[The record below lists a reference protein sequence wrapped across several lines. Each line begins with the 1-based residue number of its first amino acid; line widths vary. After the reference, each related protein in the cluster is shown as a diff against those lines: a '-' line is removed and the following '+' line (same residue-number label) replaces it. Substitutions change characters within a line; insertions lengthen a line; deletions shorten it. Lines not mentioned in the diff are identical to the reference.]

1 MANYEFLNLTI
12 ADNIA
17 TVRMDRPPVN
27 AMSMGLFNEIAA
39 VFQELG
45 DRPSDVRVAIFTGTG
60 KYFSA
65 GRDIKTAGT
74 EPQEKRFASADAAYT
89 SILHCAVPVIGAIN
103 GASVGAGFMLALVC
117 DLIIASE
124 SAIFGWPEI
133 DIGLKAG
140 IAITQRVLNPYQSRK
155 LFYTGKRISA
165 QELQQLGIADSVTS
179 PDDLMSEAIS
189 LATLLASKPPL
200 ALRAAKWAA
209 NETEVI
215 SDFEQ
220 AYRAVESRVSLMLG
234 QSDDHKEATA
244 AFKEKRPPVFK
255 GT

>member
-1 MANYEFLNLTI
+1 MENYEFLKLTI
-12 ADNIA
+12 SDQIG
-17 TVRMDRPPVN
+17 TVRLDRPPVN
-27 AMSMGLFNEIAA
+27 AMSMGLFDEIAA
-39 VFQELG
+39 VFHELS

-103 GASVGAGFMLALVC
+103 GAALGAGFMLALNC
-117 DLIIASE
+117 DIIIASE
-124 SAIFGWPEI
+124 NAIFGWPEI

-155 LFYTGKRISA
+155 LFYTGQRLSA
-165 QELQQLGIADSVTS
+165 IDLQNLGIADSVTS
-179 PDDLMSEAIS
+179 PDELLPAAEV

-209 NETEVI
+209 NETEVMG
-215 SDFEQ
+215 DFEQ
-220 AYRAVESRVSLMLG
+220 AYRAIESRVSLMLG
-234 QSDDHKEATA
+234 TSEDHKEATR
-244 AFKEKRPPVFK
+244 AFTEKRPPIFT